1 MSAPASGAAIAA
13 TAARAL
19 REALAALGAEAREM
33 RPAGPRARQAA
44 LPALVVVLATLA
56 ACALDLPNPWWA
68 AISGFITTQ
77 ATRAGAVHKGAR
89 RLAGT
94 VAGAALALAGAGWL
108 AYDPVAC
115 CLALF
120 AVAGIGM
127 LGVVVSR
134 HGYAWQ
140 MGAITFAI
148 VLLLAL
154 ADPSAGFATAAARCT
169 EVAVGVGTAVLSAL
183 ALAPD
188 AAEAPAPPAPGWT
201 DLLGRQWP
209 AVLHAVRSG
218 IAVAVLPVAWSWFD
232 LPALTAMTMTV
243 VSILAAPVLPSHPL
257 DDAARIIDKS
267 VKRLLGC
274 CLGGGLAVL
283 LLAWPLDSL
292 PAWLAALFAG
302 VWLSGWLEGSTR
314 GIGYVG
320 IQAGLAFVIVLVQGA
335 GPPASLIPALNRFA
349 GIVLGLLILLGV
361 SFVVRPGEEAD
372 AAPAP
377 AEPA

>member
-1 MSAPASGAAIAA
+1 VSEAASGAAIAA

-19 REALAALGAEAREM
+19 RESLAALGAELRAL
-33 RPAGPRARQAA
+33 RPTGPRARQAA

-56 ACALDLPNPWWA
+56 ASALHLPNPWWA
-68 AISGFITTQ
+68 AMSGFITTQ
-77 ATRAGAVHKGAR
+77 ATREGAVRKGAL
-89 RLAGT
+89 RLVGT
-94 VAGAALALAGAGWL
+94 VAGAAAALAAVDWL
-108 AYDPVAC
+108 TYDPALC

-120 AVAGIGM
+120 AVAAVGM

-148 VLLLAL
+148 IVLLAL
-154 ADPSAGFATAAARCT
+154 DDPEGAFATAVFRAA
-169 EVAVGVGTAVLSAL
+169 EVAVGVAAAVLAAVL
-183 ALAPD
+183 LAPD
-188 AAEAPAPPAPGWT
+188 GAAAPAPAPGWT

-218 IAVAVLPVAWSWFD
+218 IAVAVLPIAWSWFD
-232 LPALTAMTMTV
+232 LPALTSMTMTV

-274 CLGGGLAVL
+274 CVGGGLAVV

-302 VWLSGWLEGSTR
+302 VWLSGWLESSAR

-320 IQAGLAFVIVLVQGA
+320 IQAGMAFVIVLVQGQ
-335 GPPASLIPALNRFA
+335 GPPTSLIPAVNRFA

-372 AAPAP
+372 PAP
-377 AEPA
+377 AAAGRA

>member
-1 MSAPASGAAIAA
+1 VSEAASGAAIAA

-19 REALAALGAEAREM
+19 RNSLAALGAELRAL
-33 RPAGPRARQAA
+33 RPTGPHARQAV
-44 LPALVVVLATLA
+44 LPGLVVVLATLA
-56 ACALDLPNPWWA
+56 ACALHLPNPWWA
-68 AISGFITTQ
+68 AMSGFITTQ
-77 ATRAGAVHKGAR
+77 ATRQGAVRKGAL
-89 RLAGT
+89 RLIGT
-94 VAGAALALAGAGWL
+94 VAGAAAALAAVDWL
-108 AYDPVAC
+108 TYDPALC

-120 AVAGIGM
+120 AVTAVGM

-148 VLLLAL
+148 IVLLALDDPEGAFATAVFRATEVTVGVTAAVLAALLLA
-154 ADPSAGFATAAARCT
+154 
-169 EVAVGVGTAVLSAL
+169 
-183 ALAPD
+183 PD
-188 AAEAPAPPAPGWT
+188 GEAAPAAPAPGWT

-218 IAVAVLPVAWSWFD
+218 IAVAVLPIAWSWFD
-232 LPALTAMTMTV
+232 LPALTSMTMTV
-243 VSILAAPVLPSHPL
+243 VSILAAPVLPTHPL

-274 CLGGGLAVL
+274 CVGGGLAVV

-302 VWLSGWLEGSTR
+302 VWLSGWLESSPR

-320 IQAGLAFVIVLVQGA
+320 IQAGMAFVIVLVQGQ
-335 GPPASLIPALNRFA
+335 GPPTSLIPALNRFA
-349 GIVLGLLILLGV
+349 GIMLGLVILLGV
-361 SFVVRPGEEAD
+361 SFVVRPGED
-372 AAPAP
+372 AGPAPAP
-377 AEPA
+377 AGRA